1 MTVYQSQQNGY
12 MAYKVQTGLGSQASG
27 SGGTIFRQTGGAGG
41 QVSRAA
47 TPSNEVRRDGMS
59 TRGRLGTQKTTGA
72 WTGEASLGSF
82 ESILEA
88 ITMDTWDVADL
99 SLTESDFTSLAIASN
114 VITLGG
120 GDPRTL
126 GLRVGDVIRLTNM
139 ATAGNNSKNLRI
151 SGLTSTTITIAA
163 GDTLADE
170 TADTACTITRPK
182 KLIMSGTPT
191 KRYFTIDEHDADID
205 QSEVMTNFMWGSA
218 KFTMQPNG
226 ILMLDV
232 SGAGTGQMDA
242 LATGSSPL
250 LTSPSETTTEPL
262 SVVDAT
268 IRVNGT
274 DVVDLTSFDVTF
286 DIKPTAPDV
295 FGSGS
300 IKYAPDVFPGDMEVS
315 MNITALRKDLQY
327 LTDFLDETVYSLHVL
342 AVENM
347 SEPKNFLSMY
357 IGNFTLGSAQ
367 KSALNKSGGPKTVTI
382 SIPAALVGKDMTG
395 TGYDATMV
403 KFQST
408 SA

>member
-1 MTVYQSQQNGY
+1 MTVYQSQQNAY
-12 MAYKVQTGLGSQASG
+12 MAYKVQAALGTQSSG
-27 SGGTIFRQTGGAGG
+27 SGGTLFRQTGGVGG
-41 QVSRAA
+41 QLARAA
-47 TPSNEVRRDGMS
+47 TASNEVRRDGMS

-88 ITMDTWDVADL
+88 ITMDTWEVSAL
-99 SLTESDFTSLAIASN
+99 SLTEADFTSLAIASN

-139 ATAGNNSKNLRI
+139 ATSANNDKNLRI
-151 SGLTSTTITIAA
+151 AGLTSSTITIAS
-163 GDTLADE
+163 GDVLTDE

-182 KLIMSGTPT
+182 KLWMQGTPL
-191 KRYFTIDEHDADID
+191 KRYFTIDEYDADID
-205 QSEVMTNFMWGSA
+205 QSEVMTDFMWGMA

-226 ILMLDV
+226 ILTLDV
-232 SGAGTGQMDA
+232 SGAGTGQMSA

-250 LTSPSETTTEPL
+250 LTTPTETTAEPL

-268 IRVNGT
+268 IRVNGV
-274 DVVDLTSFDVTF
+274 DVVDLTSFDVSF
-286 DIKPTAPDV
+286 DIKPVAPDV

-300 IKYAPDVFPGDMEVS
+300 IKYAPDVFPGDMEVT
-315 MNITALRKDLQY
+315 MNLTALRKDLQY
-327 LTDFLDETVYSLHVL
+327 LTDFLAETVYSLHVL

-357 IGNFTLGSAQ
+357 LGNFTLGSAQ
-367 KSALNKSGGPKTVTI
+367 KSALSKAGGPRTQTI
-382 SIPAALVGKDMTG
+382 SIPAALIGKDTTG
-395 TGYDATMV
+395 TGYTPSMV
-403 KFQST
+403 AFQST
-408 SA
+408 GI